1 MVESLRMITKKQ
13 RIKMQNVKIFK
24 NLTKLMLSILII
36 TTLTNSAV
44 ADPHMR
50 NEILTKKSAWELIS
64 AEAQLNDFHKHA
76 RVEHFIKAYLKNQT
90 HVKVVSERAEPFLFH
105 IIEQL
110 RKRDLPIELALL
122 PMIESAYIVNAQSN
136 RGAAGIWQI
145 QTATGEIYGLYEDQ
159 WFDSRQ
165 DIAKATNAAIELLS
179 ELNERFNGDWL
190 LTLAAYNAGAGR
202 VSQAIKRNLRDKKP
216 TDFWSLSLPQETR
229 DFVPKFLAI
238 SNVMQ
243 NAQEYGISINHIPH
257 SQVVQ
262 LVTVR
267 NQTDLRVI
275 AKLAGLSL
283 NEVKTLNPGFKT
295 NLTRPNKPDQILLP
309 VDNARVLARKINI
322 NDATKNNK
330 IKIAK
335 NTINKNTHTVINT
348 LAKLAESYKTTV
360 EALMSKNKIPSA
372 DLIVVGQVLVV

>member
-1 MVESLRMITKKQ
+1 
-13 RIKMQNVKIFK
+13 
-24 NLTKLMLSILII
+24 MLSILII

-335 NTINKNTHTVINT
+335 NTINKNTHTVINGDT